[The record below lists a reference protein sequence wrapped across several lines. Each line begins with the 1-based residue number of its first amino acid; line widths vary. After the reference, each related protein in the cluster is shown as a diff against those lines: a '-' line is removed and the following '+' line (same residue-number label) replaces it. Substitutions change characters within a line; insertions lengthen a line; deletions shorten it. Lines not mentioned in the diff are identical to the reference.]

1 MAGLTQEQHSNNRFT
16 LESILEEDD
25 DQEEVVEKE
34 KEIHK
39 GIRQQPTT

>member
-1 MAGLTQEQHSNNRFT
+1 MAGLAQEQRSNSSFT

-25 DQEEVVEKE
+25 VQEVVIEKAVPR

-39 GIRQQPTT
+39 NR